1 MESVLGAGAA
11 GARMTGGGFGG
22 SVIALL
28 PAERVAGASEAVAEA
43 FETAGYG
50 SPVCRIVAPA
60 QGARRD

>member
-1 MESVLGAGAA
+1 
-11 GARMTGGGFGG
+11 MTGGGFGG

-28 PAERVAGASEAVAEA
+28 PAERVAEASEAVAEA
-43 FETAGYG
+43 FQAAGYG